1 MRDPII
7 DSRIT
12 LGVTGSIACYKA
24 VDLASKLVQAGAELD
39 VIMTDGA
46 LEFLKPITFSAIT
59 HKPVVTSLFDPRS
72 ELSMDHVALA
82 GRSDLILVAPATA
95 DAIAKAAWGLAG
107 DALSATLLATRAPV
121 IFAPAMDANMYDNA
135 ATQENVARLRSRG
148 AIIAGPAEGRLAS
161 GLVGSGR
168 MLEPSALVDHVRMVL
183 ARGGDL
189 SGRKIVVSAGGT
201 QEAIDPVRVV
211 TNRSSGKMGFAI
223 ARAARDRGASAVIVA
238 APTALPDPAGI
249 DVVRVESALEMRDAV
264 VAQCEDA
271 DALVMAAAVA
281 DWRPA
286 GAADHKLKKGEAV
299 TLTVD
304 MVRNPDI
311 VSGIGGNLIKVGF
324 AAETEDVIE
333 NAHGKLVDK
342 GLDLIAANGVTS
354 ADSGFASDT
363 NRVALLDRNG
373 GVTELGLL
381 TKYDVGHRILDKVVH
396 MLESAAVG
404 ESRY

>member
-95 DAIAKAAWGLAG
+95 DAMAKAAWGLAG

-148 AIIAGPAEGRLAS
+148 AVIAGPAEGRLAS

-238 APTALPDPAGI
+238 APTALPDPTGI
-249 DVVRVESALEMRDAV
+249 DVVHVESALEMRDAV

-286 GAADHKLKKGEAV
+286 GAADRKLKKGEAV

-311 VSGIGGNLIKVGF
+311 VVGIGGNLIKVGF

-342 GLDLIAANGVTS
+342 GLDLIAANDVTS

-396 MLESAAVG
+396 MLESAAEG
-404 ESRY
+404 ENHY

>member
-24 VDLASKLVQAGAELD
+24 VDLASRLVQAGAELD

-59 HKPVVTSLFDPRS
+59 HKPVVTSLFDPQS

-82 GRSDLILVAPATA
+82 GRSNVILVAPATA
-95 DAIAKAAWGLAG
+95 DAMAKAAWGLAG

-135 ATQENVARLRSRG
+135 ATVENVARLRSRG

-168 MLEPSALVDHVRMVL
+168 MLEPTALVDHARMVL

-189 SGRKIVVSAGGT
+189 AGRRIVVSAGGT

-264 VAQCEDA
+264 TAQCEDA
-271 DALVMAAAVA
+271 DAVVMAAAVA

-286 GAADHKLKKGEAV
+286 SAADRKLKKGAAV

-311 VSGIGGNLIKVGF
+311 VAGIGGNLVKVGF

-342 GLDLIAANGVTS
+342 GLDLIAANDVTS
-354 ADSGFASDT
+354 VDSGFASDT
-363 NRVALLDRNG
+363 NRVALLDRDG

-396 MLESAAVG
+396 MLKSAAG
-404 ESRY
+404 GDSR

>member
-24 VDLASKLVQAGAELD
+24 VDLASRLVQAGAELD

-95 DAIAKAAWGLAG
+95 DAMAKAAWGLAG

-238 APTALPDPAGI
+238 APTALPDPTGI
-249 DVVRVESALEMRDAV
+249 DVVHVESALEMRDAV

-286 GAADHKLKKGEAV
+286 GAADRKLKKGEAV

-311 VSGIGGNLIKVGF
+311 VVGIGGNLIKVGF

-342 GLDLIAANGVTS
+342 GLDLIAANDVTS

-396 MLESAAVG
+396 MLESAAEG

>member
-24 VDLASKLVQAGAELD
+24 VDLASRLVQAGAELD

-46 LEFLKPITFSAIT
+46 LEFLRPITFSAIT

-95 DAIAKAAWGLAG
+95 DAMAKAAWGLAG
-107 DALSATLLATRAPV
+107 DDLSATLLATRAPV

-238 APTALPDPAGI
+238 APTALPDPTGI

-264 VAQCEDA
+264 TAQCEDA

-286 GAADHKLKKGEAV
+286 GAADRKLKKGAAV

-311 VSGIGGNLIKVGF
+311 VAGIGGNLIKVGF

-342 GLDLIAANGVTS
+342 GLDLIAANDVTS

-381 TKYDVGHRILDKVVH
+381 TKYEVGHRILDKVVH
-396 MLESAAVG
+396 MLESASG
-404 ESRY
+404 ESHY

>member
-95 DAIAKAAWGLAG
+95 DAMAKAAWGLAG

-148 AIIAGPAEGRLAS
+148 AVIAGPAEGRLAS

-286 GAADHKLKKGEAV
+286 GAADRKLKKGEAV

-311 VSGIGGNLIKVGF
+311 VAGIGGNLIKVGF

-342 GLDLIAANGVTS
+342 GLDLIAANDVTS

>member
-95 DAIAKAAWGLAG
+95 DAMAKAAWGLAG

-238 APTALPDPAGI
+238 APTALPDPTGI
-249 DVVRVESALEMRDAV
+249 DVVHVESALEMRDAV

-286 GAADHKLKKGEAV
+286 GAADRKLKKGEAV

-311 VSGIGGNLIKVGF
+311 VVGIGGNLIKVGF

-342 GLDLIAANGVTS
+342 GLDLIAANDVTS

-396 MLESAAVG
+396 MLESAAEG

>member
-59 HKPVVTSLFDPRS
+59 HKPVVTSLFDPQS

-95 DAIAKAAWGLAG
+95 DAMAKAAWGLAG

-148 AIIAGPAEGRLAS
+148 AVIAGPAEGRLAS

-238 APTALPDPAGI
+238 APTALPDPVGI
-249 DVVRVESALEMRDAV
+249 DVVHVESALEMRDAV

-286 GAADHKLKKGEAV
+286 GAADRKLKKGEAV

-311 VSGIGGNLIKVGF
+311 VVGIGGNLIKVGF

-342 GLDLIAANGVTS
+342 GLDLIAANDVTS

-396 MLESAAVG
+396 MLESAAEG

>member
-59 HKPVVTSLFDPRS
+59 HKPVVTSLFDPQS

-95 DAIAKAAWGLAG
+95 DAMAKAACGLAG

-148 AIIAGPAEGRLAS
+148 AVIAGPAEGRLAS

-223 ARAARDRGASAVIVA
+223 ARAARDRGASVVIVA

-286 GAADHKLKKGEAV
+286 GAADRKLKKGEAV

-311 VSGIGGNLIKVGF
+311 VAGIGGNLIKVGF

-342 GLDLIAANGVTS
+342 GLDLIAANDVTS

>member
-39 VIMTDGA
+39 VIMTEGA

-82 GRSDLILVAPATA
+82 GRSDVILVAPATA
-95 DAIAKAAWGLAG
+95 DAMAKAAWGLAG

-148 AIIAGPAEGRLAS
+148 AIIFGPAEGRLAS

-168 MLEPSALVDHVRMVL
+168 MLEPSALVDHVRMML

-238 APTALPDPAGI
+238 APTALPDPTGI
-249 DVVRVESALEMRDAV
+249 DVVHVESALEMRDAV

-286 GAADHKLKKGEAV
+286 GAADRKLKKGEAV

-311 VSGIGGNLIKVGF
+311 VVGIGGNLIKVGF

-342 GLDLIAANGVTS
+342 GLDLIAANDVTS

-396 MLESAAVG
+396 MLESAPEG

>member
-24 VDLASKLVQAGAELD
+24 VDLASRLVQAGAELD
-39 VIMTDGA
+39 VIMTDGT

-82 GRSDLILVAPATA
+82 GRSDLIVVAPATA
-95 DAIAKAAWGLAG
+95 DAMAKAAWGLAG

-135 ATQENVARLRSRG
+135 ATVENVARLRSRG
-148 AIIAGPAEGRLAS
+148 AVIAGPAEGRLAS

-168 MLEPSALVDHVRMVL
+168 MLEPSALVDHARMVL
-183 ARGGDL
+183 ARDGDL
-189 SGRKIVVSAGGT
+189 SGRRIVVSAGGT

-238 APTALPDPAGI
+238 APTALPDPTGV

-264 VAQCEDA
+264 TAQCEDA
-271 DALVMAAAVA
+271 DAVVMAAAVA

-286 GAADHKLKKGEAV
+286 TSADRKLKKGAAS

-311 VSGIGGNLIKVGF
+311 VAGIGGNLIKVGF

-342 GLDLIAANGVTS
+342 SLDLIAANDVTS

-363 NRVALLDRNG
+363 NRVALLDRDG

-396 MLESAAVG
+396 MLESAAG
-404 ESRY
+404 GDSR

>member
-95 DAIAKAAWGLAG
+95 DAMAKAAWGLAG

-121 IFAPAMDANMYDNA
+121 IFAPAMDANMYDSA

-148 AIIAGPAEGRLAS
+148 AVIAGPAEGRLAS

-249 DVVRVESALEMRDAV
+249 DVVHVESALEMRDAV

-286 GAADHKLKKGEAV
+286 GAADRKLKKGEAV

-342 GLDLIAANGVTS
+342 GLDLIAANDVTS

-396 MLESAAVG
+396 MLESAAEG

>member
-24 VDLASKLVQAGAELD
+24 VDLASRLVQAGAEVD

-46 LEFLKPITFSAIT
+46 LEFLKPITFAAIT

-82 GRSDLILVAPATA
+82 GRSDAILVAPATA
-95 DAIAKAAWGLAG
+95 DAMAKAAWGLAG
-107 DALSATLLATRAPV
+107 DALSATLLATTAPV

-148 AIIAGPAEGRLAS
+148 AVIAGPAEGRLAS

-168 MLEPSALVDHVRMVL
+168 MLEPSALVDHVRMAL
-183 ARGGDL
+183 ARDGDL
-189 SGRKIVVSAGGT
+189 AGRKIVVSAGGT

-223 ARAARDRGASAVIVA
+223 ARAARDRGASAVIVS

-249 DVVRVESALEMRDAV
+249 DVVRVESALEMWDAV
-264 VAQCEDA
+264 TAQCEDA

-286 GAADHKLKKGEAV
+286 SAADRKLKKGSAS

-304 MVRNPDI
+304 MVRTPDI
-311 VSGIGGNLIKVGF
+311 VAGIEDNLVKVGF

-342 GLDLIAANGVTS
+342 GLDLIAANDITS
-354 ADSGFASDT
+354 VDSGFASDT
-363 NRVALLDRNG
+363 NRVALLDRDG

-381 TKYDVGHRILDKVVH
+381 TKYEVGHRILDKVVH
-396 MLESAAVG
+396 MLDSADG
-404 ESRY
+404 ESHD

>member
-59 HKPVVTSLFDPRS
+59 HKPVVTSLFDPQS

-95 DAIAKAAWGLAG
+95 DAMAKAAWGLAG

-238 APTALPDPAGI
+238 APTALPDPVGI
-249 DVVRVESALEMRDAV
+249 DVVHVESALEMRDAV

-286 GAADHKLKKGEAV
+286 GAADRKLKKGEAV

-311 VSGIGGNLIKVGF
+311 VVGIGGNLIKVGF

-342 GLDLIAANGVTS
+342 GLDLIAANDVTS

-396 MLESAAVG
+396 MLESAAEG
-404 ESRY
+404 ENHY

>member
-24 VDLASKLVQAGAELD
+24 VDLASRLVQAGAELD
-39 VIMTDGA
+39 VIMTGGA

-59 HKPVVTSLFDPRS
+59 HKPVVTSLFDPQS

-82 GRSDLILVAPATA
+82 GRSDVILVAPATA
-95 DAIAKAAWGLAG
+95 DAMAKAAWGLAG

-135 ATQENVARLRSRG
+135 ATRDNVARLRSRG
-148 AIIAGPAEGRLAS
+148 AVIAGPAEGRLAS

-189 SGRKIVVSAGGT
+189 SGRKVVVSAGGT

-223 ARAARDRGASAVIVA
+223 ARAARDRGASAVIVS
-238 APTALPDPAGI
+238 APTALPDPTGI

-264 VAQCEDA
+264 TAQCEGA

-286 GAADHKLKKGEAV
+286 TSADRKLKKGAAV
-299 TLTVD
+299 TLAVD

-311 VSGIGGNLIKVGF
+311 VAGIGGNLVKVGF

-342 GLDLIAANGVTS
+342 GLDLIAANDVTS
-354 ADSGFASDT
+354 VDSGFASDT
-363 NRVALLDRNG
+363 NRVALLDRDG

-381 TKYDVGHRILDKVVH
+381 TKYDVGHRILDKIAH
-396 MLESAAVG
+396 MLESAAG
-404 ESRY
+404 GDSR

>member
-95 DAIAKAAWGLAG
+95 DAMAKAAWGLAG

-238 APTALPDPAGI
+238 APTALPDPVGI
-249 DVVRVESALEMRDAV
+249 DVVHVESALEMRDAV

-286 GAADHKLKKGEAV
+286 GAADRKLKKGEAV

-342 GLDLIAANGVTS
+342 GLDLIAANDVTS

-396 MLESAAVG
+396 MLESAAEG
-404 ESRY
+404 ESHY

>member
-59 HKPVVTSLFDPRS
+59 HKPVVTSLFDPQS

-82 GRSDLILVAPATA
+82 GRSDVILVAPATA
-95 DAIAKAAWGLAG
+95 DAMAKAAWGLAG

-135 ATQENVARLRSRG
+135 ATVENVARLRSRG
-148 AIIAGPAEGRLAS
+148 AVIAGPAEGRLAS

-189 SGRKIVVSAGGT
+189 SGRRIVVSAGGT

-264 VAQCEDA
+264 TAQCEDA
-271 DALVMAAAVA
+271 DAVVMAAAVA

-286 GAADHKLKKGEAV
+286 TSADRKLKKGAAS

-311 VSGIGGNLIKVGF
+311 VAGIGGNLVKVGF

-342 GLDLIAANGVTS
+342 GLDLIAANDVTS

-363 NRVALLDRNG
+363 NRVALLDRDG

-381 TKYDVGHRILDKVVH
+381 TKYDVGHRILDKVAH
-396 MLESAAVG
+396 MLESAAG
-404 ESRY
+404 GDSR

>member
-24 VDLASKLVQAGAELD
+24 VDLASRLVQAGAELD

-95 DAIAKAAWGLAG
+95 DAMAKAAWGLAG

-238 APTALPDPAGI
+238 APTALPDPTGI

-286 GAADHKLKKGEAV
+286 SAAGRKLKKGAAV

-311 VSGIGGNLIKVGF
+311 VAGIGGNLIKVGF

-342 GLDLIAANGVTS
+342 GLDLIAANDVTS

-373 GVTELGLL
+373 GCDRARPPHQV
-381 TKYDVGHRILDKVVH
+381 R
-396 MLESAAVG
+396 
-404 ESRY
+404 SRPPHPGQGGPHAGVSR

>member
-24 VDLASKLVQAGAELD
+24 VDLASRLVQAGAELD

-46 LEFLKPITFSAIT
+46 LEFLRPITFSAIT

-95 DAIAKAAWGLAG
+95 DAMAKAAWGLAG

-148 AIIAGPAEGRLAS
+148 AIIAGPSEGRLAS

-168 MLEPSALVDHVRMVL
+168 MLEPSALVDHARMVL

-238 APTALPDPAGI
+238 APTALPDPTGI

-264 VAQCEDA
+264 TAQCEDA

-286 GAADHKLKKGEAV
+286 SAADRKLKKGAAG

-311 VSGIGGNLIKVGF
+311 VTGIGGNLIKVGF

-342 GLDLIAANGVTS
+342 GLDLIAANDVTS

-363 NRVALLDRNG
+363 NRVALLDRDG

-381 TKYDVGHRILDKVVH
+381 TKYEVGHRILDKVVH
-396 MLESAAVG
+396 MLGSAAEG

>member
-24 VDLASKLVQAGAELD
+24 VDLASRLVQAGAELD
-39 VIMTDGA
+39 VIMTGGA

-59 HKPVVTSLFDPRS
+59 HKPVVTSLFDPQS

-82 GRSDLILVAPATA
+82 GRSDVILVAPATA
-95 DAIAKAAWGLAG
+95 DAMAKAAWGLAG

-135 ATQENVARLRSRG
+135 ATRENVARLRSRG
-148 AIIAGPAEGRLAS
+148 AVIAGPAEGRLAS

-168 MLEPSALVDHVRMVL
+168 MLEPSALVDHARMVL

-189 SGRKIVVSAGGT
+189 AGRKVVVSAGGT

-264 VAQCEDA
+264 TAQCEDA

-286 GAADHKLKKGEAV
+286 NATDRKLKKGAAV
-299 TLTVD
+299 TLAVD
-304 MVRNPDI
+304 MVKTPDI
-311 VSGIGGNLIKVGF
+311 VAGIGGNLVKVGF

-342 GLDLIAANGVTS
+342 GLDLIAANDVTS

-363 NRVALLDRNG
+363 NRVALLDRDG

-381 TKYDVGHRILDKVVH
+381 TKYDVGHRILDKVAH
-396 MLESAAVG
+396 MLESAAG
-404 ESRY
+404 GDSR

>member
-24 VDLASKLVQAGAELD
+24 VDLASRLVQAGAELD

-59 HKPVVTSLFDPRS
+59 HKPVVTSLFDPQS

-95 DAIAKAAWGLAG
+95 DAMAKAAWGLAG

-148 AIIAGPAEGRLAS
+148 AVIAGPAEGRLAS

-238 APTALPDPAGI
+238 APTALPDPTGI
-249 DVVRVESALEMRDAV
+249 DVVHVESALEMRDAV
-264 VAQCEDA
+264 VAQCAAA

-286 GAADHKLKKGEAV
+286 GAADRKLKKGEAV

-342 GLDLIAANGVTS
+342 GLDLIAANDVTS

-396 MLESAAVG
+396 MLESAAEG

>member
-24 VDLASKLVQAGAELD
+24 VDLASRLVQAGAELD

-59 HKPVVTSLFDPRS
+59 HKPVVTSLFDPQS
-72 ELSMDHVALA
+72 VLSMDHVALA
-82 GRSDLILVAPATA
+82 GRSDVILVAPATA
-95 DAIAKAAWGLAG
+95 DAMAKAAWGLAG

-135 ATQENVARLRSRG
+135 ATRDNVARLRSRG
-148 AIIAGPAEGRLAS
+148 AVIAGPAEGRLAS

-168 MLEPSALVDHVRMVL
+168 MLEPSALVDHARMVL

-189 SGRKIVVSAGGT
+189 AGRKVVVSAGGT

-264 VAQCEDA
+264 TAQCEDA
-271 DALVMAAAVA
+271 DAVVMAAAVA

-286 GAADHKLKKGEAV
+286 SAADRKLKKGAAV

-311 VSGIGGNLIKVGF
+311 VAGIGGNLIKVGF

-342 GLDLIAANGVTS
+342 GLDLIAANDVTS
-354 ADSGFASDT
+354 VDSGFASDT
-363 NRVALLDRNG
+363 NRVALLDRDG

-381 TKYDVGHRILDKVVH
+381 TKYDVGHRILDKVAH
-396 MLESAAVG
+396 MLESAAG
-404 ESRY
+404 GDSR

>member
-24 VDLASKLVQAGAELD
+24 VDLASRLVQAGAELD

-82 GRSDLILVAPATA
+82 GRSDLIVVAPATA
-95 DAIAKAAWGLAG
+95 DAMAKAAWGLAG

-135 ATQENVARLRSRG
+135 ATRDNVARLRSRG
-148 AIIAGPAEGRLAS
+148 AVIAGPAEGRLAS

-189 SGRKIVVSAGGT
+189 SGRKVVVSAGGT

-238 APTALPDPAGI
+238 APTALPDPTGV

-264 VAQCEDA
+264 TAQCEDA
-271 DALVMAAAVA
+271 DAVVMAAAVA

-286 GAADHKLKKGEAV
+286 GAADRKLKKGAAV

-311 VSGIGGNLIKVGF
+311 VAGIGGNLIKVGF

-342 GLDLIAANGVTS
+342 GLDLIAANDVTS

-363 NRVALLDRNG
+363 NRVALLDRDG

-396 MLESAAVG
+396 MLESAAG
-404 ESRY
+404 GDSR

>member
-24 VDLASKLVQAGAELD
+24 VDLASRLVQAGAELD

-95 DAIAKAAWGLAG
+95 DAMAKAAWGLVG

-189 SGRKIVVSAGGT
+189 AGRKVVVSAGGT

-238 APTALPDPAGI
+238 APTALPDPTGI

-264 VAQCEDA
+264 TAQCEDA

-286 GAADHKLKKGEAV
+286 SAADRKLKKGAAG

-311 VSGIGGNLIKVGF
+311 VTGIGGNLIKVGF

-342 GLDLIAANGVTS
+342 GLDLIAANDVTS

-381 TKYDVGHRILDKVVH
+381 TKYEVGHHILDKVVH
-396 MLESAAVG
+396 MLESTVEG
-404 ESRY
+404 DSRY

>member
-24 VDLASKLVQAGAELD
+24 VDLASRLVQAGAELD

-46 LEFLKPITFSAIT
+46 LEFLRPITFSAIT

-95 DAIAKAAWGLAG
+95 DAMAKAAWGLAG
-107 DALSATLLATRAPV
+107 DDLSATLLATRAPV

-238 APTALPDPAGI
+238 APTALPDPTGI
-249 DVVRVESALEMRDAV
+249 DMVRVESALEMRDAV
-264 VAQCEDA
+264 TAQCEDA

-286 GAADHKLKKGEAV
+286 SAADRKLKKGAAG

-311 VSGIGGNLIKVGF
+311 VTGIGGNLIKVGF

-342 GLDLIAANGVTS
+342 GLDLIAANDVTS

-381 TKYDVGHRILDKVVH
+381 TKYEVGHRILDKVVH
-396 MLESAAVG
+396 MLESASG

>member
-12 LGVTGSIACYKA
+12 LGVTGSIACYKG

-39 VIMTDGA
+39 VIMTGGA

-59 HKPVVTSLFDPRS
+59 HKPVVTSLFDPQS

-82 GRSDLILVAPATA
+82 GRSDVILVAPATA
-95 DAIAKAAWGLAG
+95 DAMAKAAWGLAG

-135 ATQENVARLRSRG
+135 ATVENVARLRSRG
-148 AIIAGPAEGRLAS
+148 AVIAGPAEGRLAS

-168 MLEPSALVDHVRMVL
+168 MLEPSALVDHARMVL

-189 SGRKIVVSAGGT
+189 AGRKVVVSAGGT

-264 VAQCEDA
+264 TAQCEDA
-271 DALVMAAAVA
+271 DAVVMAAAVA

-286 GAADHKLKKGEAV
+286 TSADRKLKKGAAS

-311 VSGIGGNLIKVGF
+311 VAGIGGNLIKVGF

-342 GLDLIAANGVTS
+342 GLDLIAANDIT
-354 ADSGFASDT
+354 ATDSGFASDT
-363 NRVALLDRNG
+363 NRVALLDRDG

-381 TKYDVGHRILDKVVH
+381 TKYDVGHRILDKVAH
-396 MLESAAVG
+396 MLESAAG
-404 ESRY
+404 GDSR

>member
-24 VDLASKLVQAGAELD
+24 VDLASRLVQAGAELD

-46 LEFLKPITFSAIT
+46 LEFLRPITFSAIT

-95 DAIAKAAWGLAG
+95 DAMAKAAWGLAG

-135 ATQENVARLRSRG
+135 ATQENVAKLRSRG

-168 MLEPSALVDHVRMVL
+168 MLEPSALVDHARMVL

-238 APTALPDPAGI
+238 APTALPDPTGI

-264 VAQCEDA
+264 TAQCEDA

-286 GAADHKLKKGEAV
+286 SAADRKLKKGAAG

-311 VSGIGGNLIKVGF
+311 VTGIGGNLIKVGF

-342 GLDLIAANGVTS
+342 GLDLIAANDVTS

-363 NRVALLDRNG
+363 NRVALLDRDG

-381 TKYDVGHRILDKVVH
+381 TKYEVGHRILDKVVH
-396 MLESAAVG
+396 MLGSAAEG

>member
-24 VDLASKLVQAGAELD
+24 VDLASRLVQAGAELD

-59 HKPVVTSLFDPRS
+59 HKPVVTSLFDPQS

-82 GRSDLILVAPATA
+82 GRSDVILVAPATA
-95 DAIAKAAWGLAG
+95 DAMAKAAWGLAG

-148 AIIAGPAEGRLAS
+148 AVIAGPAEGRLAS

-168 MLEPSALVDHVRMVL
+168 MLEPSALVDHVRIML
-183 ARGGDL
+183 ARDGDL
-189 SGRKIVVSAGGT
+189 SGRRIVVSAGGT

-238 APTALPDPAGI
+238 APTALPDPTGV

-264 VAQCEDA
+264 TAQCEDA
-271 DALVMAAAVA
+271 DAVVMAAAVA

-286 GAADHKLKKGEAV
+286 TSADRKLKKGAAS

-311 VSGIGGNLIKVGF
+311 VAGIGGNLIKVGF

-342 GLDLIAANGVTS
+342 GLDLIAANDVTS

-363 NRVALLDRNG
+363 NRVALLDRDG

-396 MLESAAVG
+396 MLESAAG
-404 ESRY
+404 GDSR

>member
-24 VDLASKLVQAGAELD
+24 VDLASRLVQAGAELD

-95 DAIAKAAWGLAG
+95 DAMAKAAWGLAG
-107 DALSATLLATRAPV
+107 DALAATLLATRAPV

-135 ATQENVARLRSRG
+135 ATQENVAKLRSRG

-168 MLEPSALVDHVRMVL
+168 MLEPSALVDHARMVL

-238 APTALPDPAGI
+238 APTALPDPTGI

-264 VAQCEDA
+264 TAQCEDA

-286 GAADHKLKKGEAV
+286 GAADRKLKKG
-299 TLTVD
+299 
-304 MVRNPDI
+304 
-311 VSGIGGNLIKVGF
+311 
-324 AAETEDVIE
+324 AAGH
-333 NAHGKLVDK
+333 AHG
-342 GLDLIAANGVTS
+342 
-354 ADSGFASDT
+354 
-363 NRVALLDRNG
+363 
-373 GVTELGLL
+373 
-381 TKYDVGHRILDKVVH
+381 
-396 MLESAAVG
+396 
-404 ESRY
+404 

>member
-59 HKPVVTSLFDPRS
+59 HKPVVTSLFDPQS

-95 DAIAKAAWGLAG
+95 DAMAKAAWGLAG

-238 APTALPDPAGI
+238 APTALPDPVGI
-249 DVVRVESALEMRDAV
+249 DVVHVESALEMRDAV

-286 GAADHKLKKGEAV
+286 GAADRKLKKGEAV

-311 VSGIGGNLIKVGF
+311 VVGIGGNLIKVGF

-342 GLDLIAANGVTS
+342 GLDLIAANDVTS

-396 MLESAAVG
+396 MLESAAEG